1 MDRSTKSGHFIAIAH
16 PYTTKFVAQ
25 CFLDNVFK
33 LHGMPASI
41 VSDRGQGSHFLEFFW
56 QELYTLRGVLVHKS
70 TAYHTI
76 PKLMVK
82 KQNLVDIFEK
92 FLL

>member
-25 CFLDNVFK
+25 CYLDNVFK

-41 VSDRGQGSHFLEFFW
+41 VSDRGQGSHFLEFF
-56 QELYTLRGVLVHKS
+56 LARVIYITGGLS
-70 TAYHTI
+70 T
-76 PKLMVK
+76 
-82 KQNLVDIFEK
+82 
-92 FLL
+92 